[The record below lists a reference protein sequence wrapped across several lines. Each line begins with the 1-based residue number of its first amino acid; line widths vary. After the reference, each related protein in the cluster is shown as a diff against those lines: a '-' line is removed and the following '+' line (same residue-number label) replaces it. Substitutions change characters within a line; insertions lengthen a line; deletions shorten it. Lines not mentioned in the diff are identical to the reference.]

1 MHFFANQ
8 SKSHGYRM
16 VVMHTANWLYNWQ
29 ILELNKQSPNE
40 VTSNRKYKHLFLIS
54 AYEINVGGLVPI

>member
-1 MHFFANQ
+1 
-8 SKSHGYRM
+8 M